1 MENTEVINEDLLT
14 DEIHPYFQY
23 SHATQGQR
31 FLNFFI
37 DNVLM
42 RLTLTY
48 GTGFVLGKILM
59 LLSPDLML
67 SIVNDNGRTG
77 LYILA
82 YLIILLNYLVYYT
95 LCEKLFRGKTIGKFF
110 TKTKALRNDGGELTF
125 KDALLRSLCRL
136 IPFEVFSGFGVPWHD
151 SITNTMVVK
160 TGNY

>member
-1 MENTEVINEDLLT
+1 MENREPIQQDLIS

-48 GTGFVLGKILM
+48 GTGFLMGKILM
-59 LLSPDLML
+59 ALSPELMFK
-67 SIVNDNGRTG
+67 IINDNDKIG
-77 LYILA
+77 LYILS
-82 YLIILLNYLVYYT
+82 YLIVIVNYLVYYT
-95 LCEKLFRGKTIGKFF
+95 LCEKLFRGQTIGKLF
-110 TKTKALRNDGGELTF
+110 TRTKALRNDGEELTF

-136 IPFEVFSGFGVPWHD
+136 IPLEVFSGFGVPWHD
-151 SITNTMVVK
+151 SLTNTMVVK
-160 TGNY
+160 TR